1 MNSLQHVT
9 KRVLLSLCF
18 MPWLAGI
25 VIFCL
30 MNHSPQR
37 SALHKALEDRRF
49 EDAKVLVEAGR
60 INNFNPKT
68 DWQKTPLMH
77 AIDNV
82 RVGQMASEVGDWT
95 EIVSLLLS
103 SGADVNEI
111 GWLCYSPLHEAA
123 KGHDPRVIEILLDHG
138 AKINRKN
145 CHGQTPLMI
154 AADISEKTVVQKL
167 LLVGADPNIRAND
180 GKTALEYAKT
190 AEIAAIIQ
198 EARKK

>member
-1 MNSLQHVT
+1 MISFQNFI
-9 KRVLLSLCF
+9 KNVLLVLCF
-18 MPWLAGI
+18 LPWVAGI
-25 VIFCL
+25 VTFCIL
-30 MNHSPQR
+30 NHSPQR
-37 SALHKALEDRRF
+37 SALHKVLEDRRF
-49 EDAKVLVEAGR
+49 EEAKVIIEAGR
-60 INNFNPKT
+60 INDFNPKT

-77 AIDNV
+77 AIDNI
-82 RVGQMASEVGDWT
+82 RLGKMANEVGDWT

-103 SGADVNEI
+103 SGADVNET

-123 KGHDPRVIEILLDHG
+123 KGHDSRVIEILLDHG
-138 AKINRKN
+138 AKVNRKN

-167 LLVGADPNIRAND
+167 LLAGADPNIRAND

-190 AEIAAIIQ
+190 AEIASIIL